1 MKPAACM
8 VASLRDTAT
17 LTRNTND
24 VAGGKSAFLISC
36 TFAQEALYMT
46 SGLDTD
52 QQCSPSPKSRK
63 QST

>member
-1 MKPAACM
+1 M

-36 TFAQEALYMT
+36 TFAQEAPYMT
-46 SGLDTD
+46 FDLETD
-52 QQCSPSPKSRK
+52 QQCSHSLQSRK